1 MNTASGQL
9 MKGSRDFADGAS
21 EPVYGDDDELIA
33 FAEVTHALRPA
44 GSVATGATGR
54 GVGEDPV
61 GGDAR
66 RRDGIVLLID
76 GLLPGGHPEVRG
88 GGHTPMEPPG
98 SDNSSGVRSAR
109 TRTRL

>member
-1 MNTASGQL
+1 ME
-9 MKGSRDFADGAS
+9 SRGDFADGAS
-21 EPVYGDDDELIA
+21 EPVYGDDHEVIA

-44 GSVATGATGR
+44 GSVATSPNGC

-61 GGDAR
+61 GGDAS
-66 RRDGIVLLID
+66 RRDGVVLLID

-98 SDNSSGVRSAR
+98 SDKSSGVRFMG
-109 TRTRL
+109 TRIPL